1 MSTTGVQRISS
12 KLPRKKVNRSE
23 HFWIAVAPALIL
35 VVGLLI
41 YPISQVIGYSFTNF
55 DGFTGVSNFIGVA
68 NYLKLVSDPTVHQA
82 IVHTLIYSFFY
93 IVVQL
98 LVAFSL
104 AVALSAR
111 LRGSALYRS
120 IYFIPVVVSPV
131 AVVFAWSFMFDPG
144 AGSINTLLRAM
155 GLGAFAQN
163 WLGNYDLV
171 LYSVIAVD
179 IWRNL
184 GFFIVIFVAGL
195 STIPS
200 EILEAGKVDGAN
212 AWQSLIHITIPQMR
226 LTFGLV
232 IVLALNGALRAF
244 DTVFLMTQGGPGNQT
259 ELYMTKTF
267 KEAFSNQHF
276 GYGSA
281 MAVVVLLLLLIVAS
295 IQQRL
300 MNKEQG

>member
-1 MSTTGVQRISS
+1 MKTSHR
-12 KLPRKKVNRSE
+12 KVNRKD
-23 HFWIAVAPALIL
+23 HFWLAVAPALIL

-41 YPISQVIGYSFTNF
+41 YPMGQVIGYSFTNF
-55 DGFTGVSNFIGVA
+55 DGFTGVSDFIGLV
-68 NYLKLVSDPTVHQA
+68 NYRQLLSDPTVKQ
-82 IVHTLIYSFFY
+82 VLFHTMIYSFFY

-98 LVAFSL
+98 LIAFGL
-104 AVALSAR
+104 ALALSTR

-131 AVVFAWSFMFDPG
+131 AVVFVWSFMFDPS
-144 AGSINTLLRAM
+144 AGSINTLLRSI
-155 GLGAFAQN
+155 GLGALSQD
-163 WLGNYDLV
+163 WLGNYNLV
-171 LYSVIAVD
+171 LYSVITVD

-195 STIPS
+195 STIPV

-226 LTFGLV
+226 LTFGLA
-232 IVLALNGALRAF
+232 IVLAFNGALRAF
-244 DTVFLMTQGGPGNQT
+244 DTVYLMTRGGPGNQT

-267 KEAFSNQHF
+267 KEAFTNQNF

-281 MAVVVLLLLLIVAS
+281 MATLVLLLLLVIAS

-300 MNKEQG
+300 MNRTQD